1 MPSRSATETCHF
13 EDVLHYQA
21 RLRGEV
27 IVLKKSIRLL
37 GLDSDPCAPHLTLH
51 TGTRLWF
58 TNILSSTWSLGSKP
72 AQIRPFVQQ
81 RGSFTNSFWQ
91 KEGGSLRGLGRS
103 EGCSTVATSL
113 SLAHRLGFECR
124 PANFQVPR
132 FFAFPLRYRKVRHP
146 SQLLAVRCELTV
158 APKRSEKKGSVGC
171 DEELARAEA
180 FCSESHG

>member
-91 KEGGSLRGLGRS
+91 KEGGSLRGLGR
-103 EGCSTVATSL
+103 GAKGV
-113 SLAHRLGFECR
+113 
-124 PANFQVPR
+124 
-132 FFAFPLRYRKVRHP
+132 
-146 SQLLAVRCELTV
+146 QLLQLRFHLLIDLASSAGLQIFKSLVFLRFLCDI
-158 APKRSEKKGSVGC
+158 EKC
-171 DEELARAEA
+171 DTPVS
-180 FCSESHG
+180 C